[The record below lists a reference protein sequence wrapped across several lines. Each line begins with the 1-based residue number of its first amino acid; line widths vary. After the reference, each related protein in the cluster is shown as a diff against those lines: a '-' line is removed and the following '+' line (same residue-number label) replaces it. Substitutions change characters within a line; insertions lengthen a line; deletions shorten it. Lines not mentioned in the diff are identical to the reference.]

1 MNFISTYSE
10 LELAVSHLRFKQQQ
24 PGNFTWFSFCV
35 LIVIIFLVSV
45 VHASTF
51 LFSTF
56 FHLGHFLSMH
66 NIFPFLH
73 FDHKNKRTKI
83 VTRKRKNQ
91 WKWGNYRK
99 WHVLCVYTCVCVCV
113 IYKWTLECVC
123 VRWVYVYCENI
134 AWSEYHYLY
143 MFSLSFPIFCRLF
156 SLSAFFSFFWLY
168 LDNIFT
174 WRYIFVW
181 YIIMSV
187 FVCVWL
193 TIIYSPP
200 FYLMIKLFYFIFLVS
215 FVLAYI
221 NTYMVLQHSWYVFC
235 GVCKLSVSVLAC
247 HSCFLLRFSF
257 WICKNIAQRFE
268 CVCA

>member
-24 PGNFTWFSFCV
+24 PGNFTWFSFCF

-91 WKWGNYRK
+91 SEKTNENEEIIGNGM
-99 WHVLCVYTCVCVCV
+99 CCVCMHVCV

-156 SLSAFFSFFWLY
+156 SLSAFFHSFGS
-168 LDNIFT
+168 I
-174 WRYIFVW
+174 
-181 YIIMSV
+181 
-187 FVCVWL
+187 
-193 TIIYSPP
+193 
-200 FYLMIKLFYFIFLVS
+200 
-215 FVLAYI
+215 
-221 NTYMVLQHSWYVFC
+221 
-235 GVCKLSVSVLAC
+235 
-247 HSCFLLRFSF
+247 
-257 WICKNIAQRFE
+257 
-268 CVCA
+268 